1 MMENLDNKQL
11 VMQATQLV
19 NSMFLPN
26 KDMESIFD
34 DLND

>member
-19 NSMFLPN
+19 NSMFQPN